1 MQKTALM
8 LDVGV
13 GNGVDGGS
21 LKMYFQPLYRHRKN
35 NQKFMASLQGAPENT
50 LTVLTCNTL
59 CKKITII
66 LTIITTR
73 CWVPKYPSR
82 CNFNLCTTIV
92 TISNTITT
100 TRWRVPKGTPYLIFV
115 FFFYTGKIFGE

>member
-35 NQKFMASLQGAPENT
+35 NQKFMASLQGAPENS

-59 CKKITII
+59 CKKNHHHIHHHHHQM
-66 LTIITTR
+66 LGPQ
-73 CWVPKYPSR
+73 VSLKM
-82 CNFNLCTTIV
+82 
-92 TISNTITT
+92 
-100 TRWRVPKGTPYLIFV
+100 
-115 FFFYTGKIFGE
+115 